1 MEIKDSKF
9 KIRNCAT
16 TFLILNF
23 SFLIFTNCSFRKE
36 IKRPSNLISADT
48 MEFIITDLT
57 LTEAALNTGVS
68 NDTIRKIN
76 VLTKYNISSKRF
88 NASFAYY
95 TQNPKKLKDI
105 YAKVLEDLN
114 KK

>member
-1 MEIKDSKF
+1 MAIKKS
-9 KIRNCAT
+9 ITCCLLLT
-16 TFLILNF
+16 IYCLL
-23 SFLIFTNCSFRKE
+23 LTNCSFRKE
-36 IKRPSNLISADT
+36 IKRPPNLISADT

-57 LTEAALNTGVS
+57 LTEAALNTGIS
-68 NDTIRKIN
+68 NDTVRKIN
-76 VLTKYNISSKRF
+76 VLTKYNINLQRF

-95 TQNPKKLKDI
+95 TQNPRKLKAI

>member
-1 MEIKDSKF
+1 MVIKKF
-9 KIRNCAT
+9 FLKFLILNS
-16 TFLILNF
+16 TFLILN
-23 SFLIFTNCSFRKE
+23 SCSFRKE
-36 IKRPSNLISADT
+36 IKRPPDLISADT

-57 LTEAALNTGVS
+57 LTEAALNTGIP

-76 VLTKYNISSKRF
+76 VLAKYNISSKRF
-88 NASFAYY
+88 SSSFAYY
-95 TQNPKKLKDI
+95 TQNPRKLKDI

>member
-1 MEIKDSKF
+1 MVIKYLAH
-9 KIRNCAT
+9 C
-16 TFLILNF
+16 FLLPV
-23 SFLIFTNCSFRKE
+23 SCFLLTNCSFRKE
-36 IKRPSNLISADT
+36 IKRPVNLISSDT

-57 LTEAALNTGVS
+57 LTEAALNVGIPS
-68 NDTIRKIN
+68 DTIRKIN
-76 VLTKYNISSKRF
+76 VLTKYNISSQRF

-95 TQNPKKLKDI
+95 TQNPKKIKDI